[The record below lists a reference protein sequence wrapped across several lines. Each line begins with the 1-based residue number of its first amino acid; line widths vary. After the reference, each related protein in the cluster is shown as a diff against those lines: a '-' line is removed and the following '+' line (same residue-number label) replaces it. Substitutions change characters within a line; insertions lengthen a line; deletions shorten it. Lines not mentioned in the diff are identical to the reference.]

1 MSIVALKR
9 KSFTQYGK
17 GHVDAKG
24 VFSLNGTSR
33 HPSSLGRAF
42 YGTPMK
48 GPDPKGHGCGRRC
61 RVPGRFARICG
72 SSYPVVIHST
82 CETLQ
87 TEVHPS
93 VKNTSA
99 VLGKLHLGKQYAV
112 SPIPD
117 ISSSIQPCII
127 RHVVDETCHPCTVP
141 YSLFK
146 EKEQIAYEDYLRIK
160 TANCNLQ
167 NVIKSHQC

>member
-9 KSFTQYGK
+9 KSMTQYGK

-24 VFSLNGTSR
+24 VFSLNGTVR
-33 HPSSLGRAF
+33 HPPPTLGRSI
-42 YGTPMK
+42 YPTPMK

-72 SSYPVVIHST
+72 SSYPIEIHYT
-82 CETLQ
+82 CETVQ

-99 VLGKLHLGKQYAV
+99 RLNTLHIGKTLV
-112 SPIPD
+112 TD
-117 ISSSIQPCII
+117 SSIQDISAYHKSQTC
-127 RHVVDETCHPCTVP
+127 VVRQAVTDTCSPCHPV
-141 YSLFK
+141 FK
-146 EKEQIAYEDYLRIK
+146 EVNQLPYTDYLLKK
-160 TANCNLQ
+160 TLEC
-167 NVIKSHQC
+167 